1 MHLKTFGSSQ
11 IEAQKTIYSFP
22 GVVSPK
28 SILTHAAELLK
39 KIILGRNW
47 ISWSQID
54 VKLMSNWQLFHGG
67 YDSHICHQDWY
78 LRLLLLNSHHLVF
91 QVQFSHNLDGTWH
104 IAHLQNWPKKWSIYY
119 SSLSVRRC
127 AWYLWPARPSDL
139 TSSSLLSR
147 VASRSNWPTE
157 HGLGGFK

>member
-1 MHLKTFGSSQ
+1 MHLKTFDSSQ

-28 SILTHAAELLK
+28 SIFTHAAELLK

-47 ISWSQID
+47 ISLSRID
-54 VKLMSNWQLFHGG
+54 VKLTTISWG

-78 LRLLLLNSHHLVF
+78 LRLLLLNSHYLVL
-91 QVQFSHNLDGTWH
+91 QVQFSHNLDETWH
-104 IAHLQNWPKKWSIYY
+104 KAHLQNWPKKK
-119 SSLSVRRC
+119 
-127 AWYLWPARPSDL
+127 AQYLWPARPSDL

-147 VASRSNWPTE
+147 VASRSGNWPTE
-157 HGLGGFK
+157 QGLGGFK